1 MAWLLGA
8 LVGSAGADAPALA
21 VGDLLVARAALPDP
35 NFHDTVVLLV
45 AYGAEEG
52 AAGVIVNR
60 PGDRRVAEVVTESSP
75 LATRNDVLY
84 FGGPVAP
91 SAMLV
96 LVRDDRFLAGEATR
110 ILPGVLLID
119 GSEALEALG
128 SSRVSPSEVRF
139 YAGYAGWSPGQL
151 EAEIGRGDW
160 HLARG
165 DAGVHLPARDGLGET
180 DPVPSRPAGVRCR
193 FRLTTRWQLLAD
205 R

>member
-21 VGDLLVARAALPDP
+21 VGDLLVARPALPDP
-35 NFHDTVVLLV
+35 NFRDTVVLLV

-75 LATRNDVLY
+75 LAARDDVLY

-96 LVRDDRFLAGEATR
+96 LVRDDRVLAGEATR

-139 YAGYAGWSPGQL
+139 YAGYAGWSTGQL

-165 DAGVHLPARDGLGET
+165 DASWVFT
-180 DPVPSRPAGVRCR
+180 SRPETAWE
-193 FRLTTRWQLLAD
+193 RLTRFLLGPRA
-205 R
+205 